1 MAISGNPK
9 RMAQDLAEGY
19 FLITPPLLKQY
30 SAADFKTL
38 LTNLAIVARELR
50 QEAISLDDVMA
61 LKFRNMK
68 LSRLNQAEM
77 VIRAFCK
84 KRRIL
89 I

>member
-9 RMAQDLAEGY
+9 KIAQDLAEGY
-19 FLITPPLLKQY
+19 FLISPPLLKQY
-30 SAADFKTL
+30 SAVDFKTIL
-38 LTNLAIVARELR
+38 SNMAIVARELR
-50 QEAISLDDVMA
+50 QEAIPLDDVLA

>member
-9 RMAQDLAEGY
+9 KMAQDLAEGY
-19 FLITPPLLKQY
+19 FLISPPLLKQY
-30 SAADFKTL
+30 SAADFKLILSNT
-38 LTNLAIVARELR
+38 AIVARELR
-50 QEAISLDDVMA
+50 QEAIPLDDVMA

-77 VIRAFCK
+77 VIRAFCT

>member
-9 RMAQDLAEGY
+9 KMAQDLAEGF
-19 FLITPPLLKQY
+19 FLITPPMLKQY
-30 SAADFKTL
+30 SASDFKTIL
-38 LTNLAIVARELR
+38 ANTAIVARELR
-50 QEAISLDDVMA
+50 QVVIPLDDVIA

-84 KRRIL
+84 KRHIL

>member
-9 RMAQDLAEGY
+9 KVAQDLAEGY
-19 FLITPPLLKQY
+19 FLISPPLLKQY
-30 SAADFKTL
+30 SAADFKTIL
-38 LTNLAIVARELR
+38 ANTAIVARELR
-50 QEAISLDDVMA
+50 QESIPLDDVMA

-84 KRRIL
+84 KRRI
-89 I
+89 II

>member
-38 LTNLAIVARELR
+38 LTNMAIVARELR
-50 QEAISLDDVMA
+50 QEGISLDDVMA

>member
-9 RMAQDLAEGY
+9 KMAQDLAEGY
-19 FLITPPLLKQY
+19 FLISPPLLKQY
-30 SAADFKTL
+30 NAADFKTIL
-38 LTNLAIVARELR
+38 AHTAIVARELR
-50 QEAISLDDVMA
+50 QETIPLDDVMA

-68 LSRLNQAEM
+68 LTRLNQAEM

-84 KRRIL
+84 KRQIA

>member
-9 RMAQDLAEGY
+9 RMAQDLAEGF

-38 LTNLAIVARELR
+38 LTNMAIVARELR

-77 VIRAFCK
+77 VMRAFCK

-89 I
+89 L

>member
-9 RMAQDLAEGY
+9 KMAQDLAEG
-19 FLITPPLLKQY
+19 FLLITPPMLKLY
-30 SAADFKTL
+30 NASDFKTIL
-38 LTNLAIVARELR
+38 SQVAIVARELR
-50 QEAISLDDVMA
+50 QETIPLEDILA

-84 KRRIL
+84 KRHIP